1 MGFDKIAEDGTSGDA
16 AWTAL
21 VAAMNGP
28 VNLHASVCWNAPGTT
43 TVTTVTKDEPD
54 EGEQPVVMTDKQPK
68 QLSYHNW
75 GVALSEV
82 ELDTLT
88 GEVTILSTK
97 MYYDCGKS
105 LNPAIDIGQAEGAFV
120 MGVGALLRENVLIS
134 KDGVLESD
142 GTWEYKIPSNIDI
155 PLDFEIN
162 FLDKAPFERGIMSS
176 KAVGEPPLVL
186 SGCSYEWTCEPAF
199 ALRERNVTSTI

>member
-1 MGFDKIAEDGTSGDA
+1 MICERIRQSPASKAVFEKIAEDGTSGDA

-21 VAAMNGP
+21 VGAMNGP
-28 VNLHASVCWNAPGTT
+28 VNLQASVCWNAPGTT

-88 GEVTILSTK
+88 GSTSIVGCENLCACMTGEVTILSTK

-105 LNPAIDIGQAEGAFV
+105 LNPAIDIGQVTRNICTASSCV
-120 MGVGALLRENVLIS
+120 VDHIVLLQ
-134 KDGVLESD
+134 
-142 GTWEYKIPSNIDI
+142 
-155 PLDFEIN
+155 
-162 FLDKAPFERGIMSS
+162 
-176 KAVGEPPLVL
+176 
-186 SGCSYEWTCEPAF
+186 
-199 ALRERNVTSTI
+199 